1 MLEKKVTI
9 ENSAGIHCRPS
20 SEILN
25 AVNDFPDCE
34 FFVISDDGDETE
46 LNSIL
51 ALISL
56 GLQRNDQVTVKVEGD
71 DESEEEDAIKII
83 SDLFEK
89 HFDFPSK

>member
-1 MLEKKVTI
+1 MLEKTVTI

-34 FFVISDDGDETE
+34 FFIITADNEETE

-56 GLQRNDQVTVKVEGD
+56 GLHQGNKATIKVESD
-71 DESEEEDAIKII
+71 DESEEAEALETVA
-83 SDLFEK
+83 SLFEK
-89 HFDFPSK
+89 HFDFPQK

>member
-1 MLEKKVTI
+1 MLEKIVTI

-34 FFVISDDGDETE
+34 FFIITNDGEETE

-51 ALISL
+51 SLISL
-56 GLQRNDQVTVKVEGD
+56 GLQQGDKATVQVEGD
-71 DESEEEDAIKII
+71 DESEEREAVDII
-83 SDLFEK
+83 ADLFEK
-89 HFDFPSK
+89 HFDFPHK

>member
-1 MLEKKVTI
+1 MLKKTVTI

-25 AVNDFPDCE
+25 AVNDFPDYE
-34 FFVISDDGDETE
+34 FFIITDDGEATE

-56 GLQRNDQVTVKVEGD
+56 GLQQGDKATVQVKGD
-71 DESEEEDAIKII
+71 DEAKKREAIDII
-83 SDLFEK
+83 ADLFEK
-89 HFDFPSK
+89 HFDFPQQ